1 MDPTAFAWVAL
12 VAGLIALLLVDL
24 LVLHRDTH
32 AVSVRDAAWSTAGFV
47 AVAGGFGIALSS
59 SRAATRGPSSSRAI
73 CSSSRC
79 RSTTCS
85 CGR

>member
-1 MDPTAFAWVAL
+1 MEPTAVAWVAL
-12 VAGLIALLLVDL
+12 VAGLIALLLLDL

-32 AVSVRDAAWSTAGFV
+32 ALSVRDAAWSTAGFV
-47 AVAGGFGIALSS
+47 AVAMASGSHCSSRRAPTQEHSS
-59 SRAATRGPSSSRAI
+59 SRAT

-85 CGR
+85 FGR